1 MREIGAVALGLVL
14 GQRLVG
20 GAGQRLG
27 EIGGEDLGV
36 EILADAFGQL
46 AGELFQVQAVFEQF
60 ERFLDGPASVI
71 EVGEG
76 GGRIGFGVGQRGGE
90 A

>member
-1 MREIGAVALGLVL
+1 MGRAGQGLGE
-14 GQRLVG
+14 VG
-20 GAGQRLG
+20 G
-27 EIGGEDLGV
+27 EHLGV
-36 EILADAFGQL
+36 EVLADAFGQF
-46 AGELFQVQAVFEQF
+46 AGELFQVQAMFAEFEGLL
-60 ERFLDGPASVI
+60 EGPAGMV